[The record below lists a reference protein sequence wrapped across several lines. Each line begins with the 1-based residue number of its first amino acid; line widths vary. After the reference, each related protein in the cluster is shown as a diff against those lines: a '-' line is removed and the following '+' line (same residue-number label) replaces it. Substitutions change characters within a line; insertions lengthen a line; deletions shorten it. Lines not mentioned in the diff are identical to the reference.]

1 MSTIPEAGQV
11 IYFGK
16 LPSRG
21 DFVKSRVG
29 SRVLDM
35 LDAWIAQGLE
45 RLAGD
50 PAWKTRYDASPQID
64 FSFFATHRPFIL
76 AGRLTPSADAS
87 QRRFPFIA
95 AAASTADNPLHAV
108 ARCPLCLADTW
119 RTMERMMAS
128 VLAAEDPR
136 DALEAMNAATLS
148 AATDTASA
156 DAAFL
161 DFATNTSITQVEQAL
176 RAAGHACSVRRMV
189 LSLGLLL
196 TPVLTTPGAK
206 PDKGLSLPLPNDARM
221 AANVGAMW
229 MNFIAPFLAR
239 GEFELGIFMQR
250 RSDRPTLVLVFDGA
264 NAGALQAM
272 FEGGRESDFLIDIAA
287 ADWVEDYVE
296 NDYAIKKLSSYLEMP
311 SLSVRQANGTFQE
324 AFLGG

>member
-1 MSTIPEAGQV
+1 MTNIPEAGQV

-21 DFVKSRVG
+21 DFVKSRTG

-35 LDAWIAQGLE
+35 LDNWITQGLE
-45 RLAGD
+45 RLSTD
-50 PAWKTRYDASPQID
+50 PGWKSHYDNSPQID
-64 FSFFATHRPFIL
+64 FGFVATRKPFVL

-95 AAASTADNPLHAV
+95 AASSVADNPLRAV
-108 ARCPLCLADTW
+108 ARSPLCLTETW
-119 RTMERMMAS
+119 RAIEGMVAG

-136 DALEAMNAATLS
+136 EALDAMS
-148 AATDTASA
+148 AAPLAAAADSA
-156 DAAFL
+156 AADVVYT
-161 DFATNTSITQVEQAL
+161 DFAFRTSLAQVEQAL
-176 RAAGHACSVRRMV
+176 RAGGHAVSLRRMI

-206 PDKGLSLPLPNDARM
+206 PDKGLCLPLPPQGEM
-221 AANVGAMW
+221 ADNVAAMW
-229 MNFIAPFLAR
+229 MSFVAPFLAR
-239 GEFELGIFMQR
+239 GNFELGVFFQR
-250 RSDRPTLVLVFDGA
+250 RKDKPSLIVVFDGA
-264 NAGALQAM
+264 NADALRAM
-272 FEGGRESDFLIDIAA
+272 FASGGDNGFLIDISA

-311 SLSVRQANGTFQE
+311 PLSIRQATETFRE
-324 AFLGG
+324 AFLGE